1 MKTNPIKTNPA
12 PELTQSELY
21 DPIVA
26 VKGDCS
32 DLMGSEIFIS
42 VHCQHCGERITDAS
56 KANVIFP
63 RRTAS
68 GEQLSFQIVC
78 PDCDLPHMP
87 HRRITNWMRLYEFIE
102 TVARSVGMKAE
113 RPKSCK
119 TL

>member
-1 MKTNPIKTNPA
+1 MTPA
-12 PELTQSELY
+12 L
-21 DPIVA
+21 
-26 VKGDCS
+26 C
-32 DLMGSEIFIS
+32 
-42 VHCQHCGERITDAS
+42 ERITDAS

>member
-1 MKTNPIKTNPA
+1 MIGTIVLYEFAVNVSTNN
-12 PELTQSELY
+12 
-21 DPIVA
+21 A
-26 VKGDCS
+26 V
-32 DLMGSEIFIS
+32 
-42 VHCQHCGERITDAS
+42 
-56 KANVIFP
+56 P
-63 RRTAS
+63 RRHPKGGA
-68 GEQLSFQIVC
+68 GQAGQGRGRWKLSTPRIRSRPAGQFQIVC

>member
-1 MKTNPIKTNPA
+1 MNNSLT
-12 PELTQSELY
+12 ELH

-26 VKGDCS
+26 IRGDRS
-32 DLMGSEIFIS
+32 DLTGSKIFIS
-42 VHCQHCGERITDAS
+42 IHCQLCGERITDAS
-56 KANVIFP
+56 LANVIFP
-63 RRTAS
+63 RRT
-68 GEQLSFQIVC
+68 GEQLQFQIVC

-87 HRRITNWMRLYEFIE
+87 HRRITNWMRLYELIE